1 MFRSRSLVAIISLIT
16 ILILA
21 PLAQAAVN
29 APKLTTIDGP
39 LDNDKDKVV
48 APSETGTDIK
58 TSSAATSR
66 SDAKEIK
73 LARAQDTSASGDD
86 TSSNDEARRKTAAVN
101 AEQEVFAALAVGCLT
116 VLLVILLVAALGST
130 SSTSSY

>member
-1 MFRSRSLVAIISLIT
+1 MFQSRSMLTILSLIT
-16 ILILA
+16 LLILA

-29 APKLTTIDGP
+29 ASKSTTIDGA
-39 LDNDKDKVV
+39 LDIDNDKV
-48 APSETGTDIK
+48 AVPSEIAIEKKSLPAT
-58 TSSAATSR
+58 TSNT
-66 SDAKEIK
+66 DAKEIK

-86 TSSNDEARRKTAAVN
+86 TPSNDEGRRKTAAIN

-130 SSTSSY
+130 STTSSY